1 MDRHNLKFVKK
12 ALAELDPATKEEPVG
27 VSRLAM
33 TTRKEVRGEVLYN
46 DGDFAEI
53 QTIGAEGIARDL
65 LFDTVQ
71 IHRSDTDDAV
81 AEFQRRFRV
90 GTRLHI
96 STTIEARID
105 CLRPHLDNP

>member
-1 MDRHNLKFVKK
+1 L
-12 ALAELDPATKEEPVG
+12 KEEPVG
-27 VSRLAM
+27 VSRLAV

-53 QTIGAEGIARDL
+53 QTIGTEGIECGL
-65 LFDTVQ
+65 LLDTVQ
-71 IHRSDTDDAV
+71 IYRSDTDNAV
-81 AEFQRRFRV
+81 AEFQRRFKV

-105 CLRPHLDNP
+105 YPDLDNP